1 MYKPKLEKEIR
12 CSLEYSMDVFGGKR
26 KPRII
31 CVLADESPIRC
42 GKLRE
47 ETVNITDYVLTYT
60 LKELT
65 EDGLVERTQYNEIP
79 PRVEYSLTEKGYS
92 VLPVLQAICSWAGA
106 YHKEEKDY
114 PLLKCQKC
122 DYRK

>member
-12 CSLEYSMDVFGGKR
+12 CQLEYGMDVFGGKW

-31 CVLADESPIRC
+31 CVLADESPIRY

-79 PRVEYSLTEKGYS
+79 PPGGIFSDGKGLFRS
-92 VLPVLQAICSWAGA
+92 ACFTGNLQLGRSISQG
-106 YHKEEKDY
+106 
-114 PLLKCQKC
+114 
-122 DYRK
+122 RK